1 MNWRRGSFRL
11 WLAISILWIS
21 GIIFFRSP
29 ITACVKVRYAFELG
43 NPFECFVEDG
53 VISADVLLLAFVP
66 VVALLQMGLI
76 CGWIVSGFSR
86 DA

>member
-1 MNWRRGSFRL
+1 VN
-11 WLAISILWIS
+11 
-21 GIIFFRSP
+21 
-29 ITACVKVRYAFELG
+29 VRYAFELG

-66 VVALLQMGLI
+66 VVALLLMGLI
-76 CGWIVSGFSR
+76 CGWIVSGFRR